1 LNVIIDD
8 YSNILN
14 VTDALV
20 YLKLAFFYEDFATKD
35 WPDASEHSQRCYEYY
50 LDKVDPGD
58 TGVLTRLGNLL
69 VREHKY
75 EAAIEVYSRILSYD
89 SSLEN
94 VWFNKAHAQISAGD
108 TAGAAESLRK
118 TLELDPTITAARH
131 MLKALSDDEAVAVSK
146 PDDEYVKDLFDQYAT
161 VYDTHVKK
169 LLYSATR
176 VIRQE
181 LAKVYRN
188 KYGIFDGRYVS
199 PSALEEPSVD
209 TGAGSA
215 LSAAPAGACLDRE
228 GELMD
233 TPVEF
238 KEAATPVGSSCS
250 TYTSFMNG
258 SLDILDIGCGTGLAG
273 AWLKDY
279 ARTLVGVDL
288 SEEMVKVAAKK
299 QLYQELHVQPLNEY
313 LKAADK
319 TFDLVVA
326 ADVLS
331 YVGDLTETF
340 QQVAK
345 VLRPGGHFAFTVETA
360 PADLYLSERG
370 YRLMRNGCFGYSKK
384 YIDDIVAGLEPKF
397 IIPL

>member
-1 LNVIIDD
+1 MCFL
-8 YSNILN
+8 SP
-14 VTDALV
+14 DALV

-35 WPDASEHSQRCYEYY
+35 WPDAAEHSQRCYEYY

-58 TGVLTRLGNLL
+58 TGVLTRLGNLM

-75 EAAIEVYSRILSYD
+75 EKAIEVYSRILSLD

-108 TAGAAESLRK
+108 TAGAAESLKR

-131 MLKALSDDEAVAVSK
+131 MLKALTDDEAAAVSK
-146 PDDEYVKDLFDQYAT
+146 PDDAYVKDLFDSYAT
-161 VYDTHVKK
+161 VYDSHVKK

-188 KYGIFDGRYVS
+188 KFGIFDGRYVDAAS
-199 PSALEEPSVD
+199 LQDPSAGE
-209 TGAGSA
+209 
-215 LSAAPAGACLDRE
+215 AAPAPSTAGACLERE
-228 GELMD
+228 GHLMD
-233 TPVEF
+233 DPVDF
-238 KEAATPVGSSCS
+238 KEADAPVHSGCS

-258 SLDILDIGCGTGLAG
+258 SLDILDIGCGTGIAG
-273 AWLKDY
+273 AWMKDY

-288 SEEMVKVAAKK
+288 SDEMVKVAAKK
-299 QLYQELHVQPLNEY
+299 QLYQELHVQPLNDY
-313 LKAADK
+313 LAVCNK

-331 YVGDLTETF
+331 YVGDLSTTF
-340 QQVAK
+340 NQVAK
-345 VLRPGGHFAFTVETA
+345 VLRPGGHFAFTAETA
-360 PADLYLSERG
+360 PSDSYLSERG

-384 YIDDIVAGLEPKF
+384 YIDDLVASLEPKF
-397 IIPL
+397 SIPL